1 MQRGTAR
8 LWREDGGR
16 WAIQIEIDGAFYTER
31 DYADAASA
39 SHAIAEILRQHAERS
54 GELDEDAC
62 QECEEPL
69 DLMTCSQCGAD
80 AFVRTCEHG
89 GSRPLRVL
97 GGTAYCLKCR
107 P

>member
-8 LWREDGGR
+8 LWKEAGGR
-16 WAIQIEIDGAFYTER
+16 WAIQIEIDGAFYAER

-39 SHAIAEILRQHAERS
+39 SHAIAAILRQQAERS
-54 GELDEDAC
+54 VDLDENAC
-62 QECEEPL
+62 EECEQPL

-80 AFVRTCEHG
+80 GFVRTCEHG
-89 GSRPLRVL
+89 GPRPIRTVD
-97 GGTAYCLKCR
+97 GAAYCRRCR

>member
-8 LWREDGGR
+8 LWSEDGGR
-16 WAIQIEIDGAFYTER
+16 WAIQIEIDGAFYAER

-39 SHAIAEILRQHAERS
+39 SHAIAQILRQHAERPS
-54 GELDEDAC
+54 DLDDEIC

-89 GSRPLRVL
+89 GPRPVRVL
-97 GGTAYCLKCR
+97 EGAAYCLKCR